1 MNGFF
6 YSISNKLEC
15 VTNLSNRLKKDL
27 NFNNR
32 RIKVLNTEYQNNR
45 EIIKSLFDKTYDS
58 EFVYQL
64 IELINRR
71 SIGLEGC
78 VKNIIE
84 TANAYKLDTKQY
96 LPSYLHLTHNRL
108 FSSDSNLYELVIYD
122 FLKKEY
128 QRQLHL

>member
-1 MNGFF
+1 MQILFASVSYHARSCGF
-6 YSISNKLEC
+6 E
-15 VTNLSNRLKKDL
+15 V
-27 NFNNR
+27 
-32 RIKVLNTEYQNNR
+32 
-45 EIIKSLFDKTYDS
+45 
-58 EFVYQL
+58 
-64 IELINRR
+64 ELINRR